1 MTGLDLCP
9 RCGAYAQ
16 PMVWLGKGKGFICED
31 CYDKE
36 VKENESDCNCNHI
49 NNMCDNRDS
58 VMDWQ
63 Q

>member
-16 PMVWLGKGKGFICED
+16 PMVWLGKGRGWICED

-36 VKENESDCNCNHI
+36 VKENANISDNH
-49 NNMCDNRDS
+49 NNNLLNNRDS
-58 VMDWQ
+58 CNYRK
-63 Q
+63 

>member
-36 VKENESDCNCNHI
+36 VKEDANISDNHC
-49 NNMCDNRDS
+49 NNMHHNSGSDHH
-58 VMDWQ
+58 Q
-63 Q
+63 QQ